1 MNDSLNNI
9 YRVDNLFSA
18 EDLQIINESIKS
30 IYEKHQYDIELG
42 RLKLELNSLPISIE
56 RKIEAV
62 AESFEG
68 KVFKTSNVTYV
79 EYSNKY
85 GQPNLP
91 THFDGDQNNLVF
103 DYQLESS
110 TSWDIGINTEL
121 YQLKDNS
128 SVIFNANENIHWRP
142 IKDFK
147 DGEYIKMIFFRV
159 YDVHNKP
166 NYLHLDY
173 AIDDQIFKEINNLRD
188 SMAQK

>member
-147 DGEYIKMIFFRV
+147 DGEYIKMIFFIV

>member
-30 IYEKHQYDIELG
+30 IYEKHQYDIKLG
-42 RLKLELNSLPISIE
+42 RLKLELNNLPMSIE
-56 RKIEAV
+56 KKIEAV
-62 AESFEG
+62 AESFED
-68 KVFKTSNVTYV
+68 KVFKISSITYV

-110 TSWDIGINTEL
+110 TSWDLGINTEL

-128 SVIFNANENIHWRP
+128 CVIFNANENVHWRP
-142 IKDFK
+142 NKDFK
-147 DGEYIKMIFFRV
+147 DGEYIKMIFFRI
-159 YDVHNKP
+159 YDVYNRP
-166 NYLHLDY
+166 NYLYLDY
-173 AIDDQIFKEINNLRD
+173 LIDDPIFKEINNLRD
-188 SMAQK
+188 SMGKK